1 MISYASQRFLRTI
14 QLSCGLLLSF
24 LVYLEYLCS
33 WYIPLNRI
41 LHNVFI
47 FLKIPALQVIGT
59 TQFPS
64 SHVVSWSVFNAIWRD
79 FLLIWLICRVPS
91 SATSCASS
99 APVDRDSP
107 RQPLYVPPEPPFS
120 ANGTHNAIVFFFI
133 TK

>member
-1 MISYASQRFLRTI
+1 MIFYAFERFLRTI
-14 QLSCGLLLSF
+14 QLSCGLLLSL

-33 WYIPLNRI
+33 WYISLDRI
-41 LHNVFI
+41 LHNVLI
-47 FLKIPALQVIGT
+47 YLKIPALQVIGT
-59 TQFPS
+59 TQFP
-64 SHVVSWSVFNAIWRD
+64 HVVSWSVCNAIWRD

-99 APVDRDSP
+99 APVDRDSS

>member
-1 MISYASQRFLRTI
+1 MISYASQRFLRNI
-14 QLSCGLLLSF
+14 QLSCGSLLSF

-33 WYIPLNRI
+33 WYISLNCI
-41 LHNVFI
+41 LHYVLI

-59 TQFPS
+59 TQFPD
-64 SHVVSWSVFNAIWRD
+64 VVSWSVLRD

-91 SATSCASS
+91 SATFCASS